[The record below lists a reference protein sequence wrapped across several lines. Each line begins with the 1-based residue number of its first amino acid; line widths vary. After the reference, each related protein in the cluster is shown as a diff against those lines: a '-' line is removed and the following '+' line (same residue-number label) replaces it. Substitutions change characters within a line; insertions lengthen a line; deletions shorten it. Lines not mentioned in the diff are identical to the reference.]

1 MKTIAKFIWFG
12 LVASALSMHEAQAV
26 PIDGTIGFAA
36 SVRFDSSNL
45 DNATQVVEWRDIFGN
60 NGFSNVAAFN
70 GSFVGFVNLGEQ
82 ATMATPWT
90 FNPSMFTP
98 GLWSVGGFT
107 FDLDS
112 ATIVSQTGD
121 FLNITGTGIISGNGF
136 EDTAAT
142 WAFTVSDAGVNP
154 GFFTFSANSAA
165 PATPTP
171 TASPTA
177 TQTPQPTRN
186 CFLHNSNCS
195 GVPKAATFTC
205 FDCLVTRG
213 GMSWQ
218 DAGGCHT
225 TCP

>member
-26 PIDGTIGFAA
+26 PIDGTIGFAG

-98 GLWSVGGFT
+98 ALWSVGGFT

-142 WAFTVSDAGVNP
+142 WAFTVSDAGGNP
-154 GFFTFSANSAA
+154 GFFTFSANSASTRHPDA
-165 PATPTP
+165 NSLADCNANPA
-171 TASPTA
+171 AY
-177 TQTPQPTRN
+177 TQLL
-186 CFLHNSNCS
+186 F
-195 GVPKAATFTC
+195 A
-205 FDCLVTRG
+205 
-213 GMSWQ
+213 
-218 DAGGCHT
+218 
-225 TCP
+225 